1 LADVLGDTVL
11 ELELTPNRSD
21 ALSILG
27 VAQEVAAV
35 ARGRYLAPS
44 PSAPTAGRP
53 TAERVNIEI
62 DDPELCRRYTGA
74 IVTGVTIGP
83 SPSWLQERLVASG
96 VRPINNVVDV
106 TNYVMLEYGQPL
118 HAFDFD
124 RIHGQRIIVR
134 RARPGEQIRTLD
146 GVDRPLDSEMLVI
159 ADADR
164 PVAVAGV
171 MGGEDSEVSDRTTT
185 VLLEAATFAQTSV
198 RRTARGLRLPSEAS
212 RRFEKGLPPELTVPA
227 LERATQLLHDLA
239 GGTVAPGWADCYPV
253 PAAPRTVTLPMSE
266 FERLLGRPYLPA
278 EATAVLERLGFDV
291 GVEGGDTLQVVV
303 PYRRVDVGIPADV
316 VEEVA
321 RVDGYDKLPVTTLA
335 GRPPAPTPFDAPWE
349 LEERLRD
356 ILVGCGVNETIT
368 YPWLSE
374 GRLEKVSFGQH
385 TAPLAQELDRRL
397 LPDLE
402 PIRLVNPLS
411 SESELMRP
419 TAFVHLL
426 EAVRDNLRWTDRDVQ
441 LFEIGRIYLRR
452 APGELPEERRVLTI
466 ATGAYRAGREWGT
479 REELDFYDVK
489 GVLERALAEIGV
501 PHWDVQPIE
510 HALFRRGH
518 AAAITLPGRRGQP
531 PVLLGAFGEVA
542 PSVRRS
548 FDLDERAFIGGF
560 DLGRIFE
567 ARVALQPVRSLARYP
582 AVYQDLALVLPDGV
596 PAEDVRRAIL
606 RAGRP
611 LAAAATLFDVYKG
624 DRIGAG
630 RRSLAYRITY
640 QSPERT
646 LNDREV
652 ADAHGRIEA
661 ALQREL
667 SAEVRGR

>member
-1 LADVLGDTVL
+1 
-11 ELELTPNRSD
+11 
-21 ALSILG
+21 
-27 VAQEVAAV
+27 
-35 ARGRYLAPS
+35 
-44 PSAPTAGRP
+44 
-53 TAERVNIEI
+53 
-62 DDPELCRRYTGA
+62 
-74 IVTGVTIGP
+74 
-83 SPSWLQERLVASG
+83 
-96 VRPINNVVDV
+96 
-106 TNYVMLEYGQPL
+106 
-118 HAFDFD
+118 
-124 RIHGQRIIVR
+124 
-134 RARPGEQIRTLD
+134 
-146 GVDRPLDSEMLVI
+146 
-159 ADADR
+159 
-164 PVAVAGV
+164 
-171 MGGEDSEVSDRTTT
+171 
-185 VLLEAATFAQTSV
+185 
-198 RRTARGLRLPSEAS
+198 
-212 RRFEKGLPPELTVPA
+212 
-227 LERATQLLHDLA
+227 
-239 GGTVAPGWADCYPV
+239 
-253 PAAPRTVTLPMSE
+253 
-266 FERLLGRPYLPA
+266 
-278 EATAVLERLGFDV
+278 
-291 GVEGGDTLQVVV
+291 
-303 PYRRVDVGIPADV
+303 
-316 VEEVA
+316 
-321 RVDGYDKLPVTTLA
+321 
-335 GRPPAPTPFDAPWE
+335 
-349 LEERLRD
+349 
-356 ILVGCGVNETIT
+356 
-368 YPWLSE
+368 
-374 GRLEKVSFGQH
+374 
-385 TAPLAQELDRRL
+385 
-397 LPDLE
+397 
-402 PIRLVNPLS
+402 
-411 SESELMRP
+411 MRP

-667 SAEVRGR
+667 NAEVRGR